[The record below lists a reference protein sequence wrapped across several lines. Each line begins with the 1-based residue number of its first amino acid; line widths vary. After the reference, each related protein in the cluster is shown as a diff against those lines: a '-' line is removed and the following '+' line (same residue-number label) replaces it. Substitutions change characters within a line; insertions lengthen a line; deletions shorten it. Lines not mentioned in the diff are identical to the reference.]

1 MKCPYCGVNNDQ
13 VVDSRSMNEGEM
25 IRRRRKCLSCQKR
38 FTTYERVED
47 IRLMV
52 IKRDERRELYDR
64 EKIIK
69 GIRIACQKR
78 PISEKQIEDLAAEVE
93 RKVFRLDE
101 REVESSV
108 IGEEV
113 MRLLHDLDQVAYVRF
128 ASVYRQ
134 FKDINQFL
142 EELRRMMEPS
152 EPSPRRDA
160 NQT

>member
-1 MKCPYCGVNNDQ
+1 M
-13 VVDSRSMNEGEM
+13 EGGEI

-38 FTTYERVED
+38 FTTYERVEN

-52 IKRDERRELYDR
+52 IKRDKRREPYDR

-78 PISEKQIEDLAAEVE
+78 PISEQQIEDLAAQVE
-93 RKVFRLDE
+93 RKIFRLDE
-101 REVESSV
+101 HEIDSSI

-113 MRLLHDLDQVAYVRF
+113 VKLLRDLDQVAYVRF

-134 FKDINQFL
+134 FKDVNQFL
-142 EELRRMMEPS
+142 EELRQMIEP
-152 EPSPRRDA
+152 PKR
-160 NQT
+160 

>member
-1 MKCPYCGVNNDQ
+1 MKCPYCGVNDDQ
-13 VVDSRSMNEGEM
+13 VVDSRSMNEGDI

-52 IKRDERRELYDR
+52 IKRDERRELYSRD
-64 EKIIK
+64 KITK

-78 PISEKQIEDLAAEVE
+78 PISEQQIEELAAQVE
-93 RKVFRLDE
+93 RRLFRLDE
-101 REVESSV
+101 REIESSV

-113 MRLLHDLDQVAYVRF
+113 MKLLHGLDQVAYVRF

-142 EELRRMMEPS
+142 DELRHMMEPS
-152 EPSPRRDA
+152 DL
-160 NQT
+160 

>member
-13 VVDSRSMNEGEM
+13 VVDSRSMNEGEI
-25 IRRRRKCLSCQKR
+25 IRRRRRCHSCQKR

-52 IKRDERRELYDR
+52 IKRDKRREPYNR
-64 EKIIK
+64 SKIIN

-78 PISEKQIEDLAAEVE
+78 PISEKQIEELAEKVE
-93 RKVFRLDE
+93 RKIFRLDE
-101 REVESSV
+101 REIDSSI

-113 MRLLHDLDQVAYVRF
+113 MKFLRDLDQVAYVRF

-134 FKDINQFL
+134 FKDITQFL
-142 EELRRMMEPS
+142 EELRHMMEPTES
-152 EPSPRRDA
+152 SNPK
-160 NQT
+160 

>member
-1 MKCPYCGVNNDQ
+1 MKCPYCGVNDDQ
-13 VVDSRSMNEGEM
+13 VVDSRSMNEGKV

-38 FTTYERVED
+38 FTTYERIDD

-52 IKRDERRELYDR
+52 IKRDKRREPYNRD
-64 EKIIK
+64 KIVK

-78 PISEKQIEDLAAEVE
+78 PISEKQIEELAAEVE
-93 RKVFRLDE
+93 RKMFRLDD
-101 REVESSV
+101 REIDSSI

-113 MRLLHDLDQVAYVRF
+113 MRQLHDLDQVAYVRF

-142 EELRRMMEPS
+142 EELRHMMEPS
-152 EPSPRRDA
+152 ES
-160 NQT
+160 

>member
-13 VVDSRSMNEGEM
+13 VVDSRTMNDAQI

-52 IKRDERRELYDR
+52 IKRDKRRESYDR

-69 GIRIACQKR
+69 GIRIASQKR
-78 PISEKQIEDLAAEVE
+78 PISEKQIEELAAEVE

-101 REVESSV
+101 REIESSV

-142 EELRRMMEPS
+142 EELRHMMEPS
-152 EPSPRRDA
+152 ESSNPK
-160 NQT
+160 

>member
-13 VVDSRSMNEGEM
+13 VVDSRNMNEGET
-25 IRRRRKCLSCQKR
+25 IRRRRKCLACQKR
-38 FTTYERVED
+38 FTTYEQVEV

-52 IKRDERRELYDR
+52 IKRDERREPYNR
-64 EKIIK
+64 AKIVN

-78 PISEKQIEDLAAEVE
+78 PISEKQIEELAAEVE
-93 RKVFRLDE
+93 RKIFRLDE

-113 MRLLHDLDQVAYVRF
+113 MRLLHGLDQVAYVRF
-128 ASVYRQ
+128 ASVYRH

-142 EELRRMMEPS
+142 EELRHMMEPS
-152 EPSPRRDA
+152 ETKPK
-160 NQT
+160 

>member
-1 MKCPYCGVNNDQ
+1 MKCPYCGSNDDQ
-13 VVDSRSMNEGEM
+13 VVDSRNMNEGEI

-38 FTTYERVED
+38 FTTYERIEE

-52 IKRDERRELYDR
+52 IKRDERRELYSRD
-64 EKIIK
+64 KIIK

-78 PISEKQIEDLAAEVE
+78 PISEQQIEELALTVE
-93 RKVFRLDE
+93 RTLFRLDE
-101 REVESSV
+101 REVPTSV

-113 MRLLHDLDQVAYVRF
+113 MRLLHELDQVAYVRF

-142 EELRRMMEPS
+142 HELRHMMEPVDS
-152 EPSPRRDA
+152 ERK
-160 NQT
+160 

>member
-1 MKCPYCGVNNDQ
+1 MKCPYCGSNDDQ
-13 VVDSRSMNEGEM
+13 VVDSRNMNEGEI

-38 FTTYERVED
+38 FTTYERIEE

-52 IKRDERRELYDR
+52 IKRDERRELYSRD
-64 EKIIK
+64 KIIK

-78 PISEKQIEDLAAEVE
+78 PISEQQIEELALTVE
-93 RKVFRLDE
+93 RTLFRLNE
-101 REVESSV
+101 REVPTSV

-113 MRLLHDLDQVAYVRF
+113 MRLLHELDQVAYVRF

-142 EELRRMMEPS
+142 HELRHMMEPVDS
-152 EPSPRRDA
+152 ERK
-160 NQT
+160 